1 MRKTESRVQ
10 RAFEGIFGRTFKGF
24 AQPVELAQKLV
35 KEMDEG
41 KVESLSRTYAPNR
54 YIVYLCRRDREHFR
68 SQEASLTGELES
80 HLLQHARSQKYDLI
94 GPPEVVIAADDDL
107 KLGFFGIRAEPV
119 NPAGLLRQQAARSR
133 PSADLR
139 ATAPPPPLM
148 APPPPLFT
156 PPPVSPSL
164 FTPPPSVER
173 ADPQSTQGIS
183 AAQASEL
190 RLARRSLVL
199 GEGTARREFQQ
210 GRVVV
215 GRARDADYSVD
226 DPNVSRRHAVLYWEG
241 DQLFVKDLD
250 STNGTY
256 VNGRPVTAG
265 QLVDGDMLTV
275 GNSEISV
282 RVV

>member
-10 RAFEGIFGRTFKGF
+10 RAVEGIFGRTFKGF

-68 SQEASLTGELES
+68 SQEASLTKELES

-94 GPPEVVIAADDDL
+94 GPPEVVIASDDDL

-119 NPAGLLRQQAARSR
+119 NPAGQLLPQAARAL
-133 PSADLR
+133 PAADVR
-139 ATAPPPPLM
+139 AAAPPPPRL
-148 APPPPLFT
+148 APPPVFM
-156 PPPVSPSL
+156 PPVSP
-164 FTPPPSVER
+164 PPVPPAPMVEL
-173 ADPQSTQGIS
+173 ADPQNTQGIS
-183 AAQASEL
+183 AAQAREL

-199 GEGTARREFQQ
+199 GQGTARREFQQ

-265 QLVDGDMLTV
+265 QLVDGDTLAV
-275 GNSEISV
+275 GSSEISV

>member
-1 MRKTESRVQ
+1 MGVMRKTESRVQ
-10 RAFEGIFGRTFKGF
+10 RAFEGVFGRTFKGF

-68 SQEASLTGELES
+68 AQEASLTGELES
-80 HLLQHARSQKYDLI
+80 HLLQHARSQKYALI
-94 GPPEVVIAADDDL
+94 GPPEVVISSDDDL

-119 NPAGLLRQQAARSR
+119 NPAGPLRSQAERANPRADRRAAASPPPLLAS
-133 PSADLR
+133 PPPL
-139 ATAPPPPLM
+139 TAPP
-148 APPPPLFT
+148 
-156 PPPVSPSL
+156 SGS
-164 FTPPPSVER
+164 PPPSAGR

-183 AAQASEL
+183 AAQARDL

-199 GEGTARREFQQ
+199 GEGIGRREFQQ

-215 GRARDADYSVD
+215 GRTRDADYPVD

-241 DQLFVKDLD
+241 DQLFVKDLE

-265 QLVDGDMLTV
+265 QLVDGDLLTV